1 MLMNSSGT
9 TNHRQNRRIILP
21 FYQDDYNKILYD
33 PKKYREQLDKYI
45 DLFPELFPKEIADGY
60 EMKDIY
66 HSKKLPIAT
75 RRIIVDKVSYNIRP
89 SFVMPFNTGFV
100 SDIEYALFLRK
111 FDVPY
116 WGIAHVFGKDH
127 MYWYRIEQALGRNS
141 IVGTTVKHVENL
153 PNHLVAD
160 EKHTKI
166 LGNKTYIATTA
177 GDGCILGAAVSE
189 SASEIDLTKAYG
201 IFKDEITCIHPE
213 YKPSTV
219 NTDGW
224 KATIKAWQTIFPTI
238 VIICCFLHVFI
249 KIRDR
254 GKKKFKDVFNE
265 VASKFWDCYEAP
277 TKSSFS
283 QRVRR
288 LYEWG
293 KKTEIPPVMLKAIT
307 KLKENIKSYSIAYDF
322 PGAHRTSNLIDRLM
336 QRMDRH
342 LFNTKYFHGTID
354 SAKLNIRG
362 WVLIH
367 NFAPSNPLTVKKYN
381 GLKSPA
387 ERINKFSY
395 HECWL
400 QNLIISTSLGGYR
413 SAPQN
418 PL

>member
-1 MLMNSSGT
+1 MNSSDA
-9 TNHRQNRRIILP
+9 TNQRLNRTIILP
-21 FYQDDYNKILYD
+21 FSQDTYEQNLYN
-33 PKKYREQLDKYI
+33 PQKYREQLDKFVN
-45 DLFPELFPKEIADGY
+45 LFPELFPEEIAKGY
-60 EMKDIY
+60 EMKDLY
-66 HSKKLPIAT
+66 HSKKLPIST
-75 RRIIVDKVSYNIRP
+75 RRILIDGIPYTIRP
-89 SFVMPFNTGFV
+89 SFVMPYNTGLV
-100 SDIEYALFLRK
+100 SDIEDALFLRK

-116 WGIAHVFGKDH
+116 WGISHVFGKDH

-141 IVGTTVKHVENL
+141 IVGTTVKHAENL
-153 PNHLVAD
+153 PEHLVAD

-166 LGNKTYIATTA
+166 LGNKSYIATTA
-177 GDGCILGAAVSE
+177 GDGCILGAAMSE
-189 SASEIDLTKAYG
+189 SASEIDLTKGYG
-201 IFKDEITCIHPE
+201 IFKDEITCVHPE

-219 NTDGW
+219 NIDGW
-224 KATIKAWQTIFPTI
+224 KATMKAWQAIFPTI

-254 GKKKFKDVFNE
+254 GRKKFKEVFNE

-277 TKSSFS
+277 TKRSFS

-293 KKTEIPPVMLKAIT
+293 KETDIPAVMQKAIQ
-307 KLKENIKSYSIAYDF
+307 KMRENIDRYSIAYDF
-322 PGAHRTSNLIDRLM
+322 QGAHRTSNLIDRLM

-342 LFNTKYFHGTID
+342 IFNSQYFHGTIN
-354 SAKLNIRG
+354 SADLSIRG

-395 HECWL
+395 HESWL
-400 QNLIISTSLGGYR
+400 QNLIISTSLGGCR
-413 SAPQN
+413 RAPQKV
-418 PL
+418 L